1 MPDVAQTVSSGPC
14 PFRLCSA
21 TVQFLP
27 TRPRT
32 LADADEPPSTLIEQ
46 HRLEPESQ
54 YGLCP
59 ASLQQY
65 PLSEYAVEQLENVAV
80 GLERMINERKAG
92 TITASGA
99 PATPQHPKAPQP
111 DERGQQWFGQGSG
124 GGRSSGPTALPKM
137 ESVPTPTGDNVASV
151 AETKAAIATA
161 NQTIAEAQ
169 AATQNAMQIVADA
182 QAATAAANDL
192 FEQALR
198 ELQAVQ
204 GASHADLSRSEIS
217 RAITVIEMAQ
227 ALLAQ
232 TSEELETA
240 HSVATPAIEKNA
252 MYAEGL

>member
-1 MPDVAQTVSSGPC
+1 MAQAVSSGPC

-21 TVQFLP
+21 TVRFLP

-32 LADADEPPSTLIEQ
+32 LAEADEPPSTLIEQ

-92 TITASGA
+92 TTGTPSA
-99 PATPQHPKAPQP
+99 PAPQHPKAPQP

-124 GGRSSGPTALPKM
+124 GGRSNGPTALPKM
-137 ESVPTPTGDNVASV
+137 ESVPTPRGDNVASV